1 MDWKKCRFPYLKET
15 VRYCKRIPNTYIAQ
29 KHKLRPKVVEK
40 TISCEVGECHAPK
53 LATEIY
59 RKSTRLS
66 TDCNTLSP
74 RIYACPVLT
83 VSTTNT
89 FDCPEC

>member
-40 TISCEVGECHAPK
+40 TISCTVGQCHVPE
-53 LATEIY
+53 LATERY
-59 RKSTRLS
+59 VKVRVFV
-66 TDCNTLSP
+66 
-74 RIYACPVLT
+74 RIVMKEELILQ
-83 VSTTNT
+83 
-89 FDCPEC
+89 